1 MMVVIMCAYGLA
13 SMAGN
18 EVNGRLVDRFSPV
31 RVLTVVLAALFV
43 NSLFG
48 AFAFAV
54 AAPAALGDL
63 SLVWILLA
71 GVGNGEHAVPQQTRL
86 ELMAP
91 ASVAVDMALIASAVC
106 IPGARWG
113 SV

>member
-31 RVLTVVLAALFV
+31 RVLTVVLAALLV

-54 AAPAALGDL
+54 AAPAALGVL
-63 SLVWILLA
+63 SLDWFLLA
-71 GVGNGEHAVPQQTRL
+71 AIGNGGHAVPQQPRLAEIGRASCRERVGTTR
-86 ELMAP
+86 AD
-91 ASVAVDMALIASAVC
+91 AGC
-106 IPGARWG
+106 
-113 SV
+113 